1 MLRFIEIVWK
11 NIWSHDSK
19 NEDSDKLVWEAQMKF
34 SKKKGRNKKVEAR
47 ILQKHKKNINKK
59 TAAFYFL

>member
-1 MLRFIEIVWK
+1 MFRFIEIVLK

-19 NEDSDKLVWEAQMKF
+19 NEDSDKLVWEAQIKF
-34 SKKKGRNKKVEAR
+34 FKKKGETKRWKPGFCKN
-47 ILQKHKKNINKK
+47 IKKNINKK

>member
-19 NEDSDKLVWEAQMKF
+19 NEDSDKLVWEAQIKF
-34 SKKKGRNKKVEAR
+34 SKKREKQKGGSQDFA
-47 ILQKHKKNINKK
+47 K
-59 TAAFYFL
+59 T

>member
-19 NEDSDKLVWEAQMKF
+19 NEDSDKLVWEAQMKKK
-34 SKKKGRNKKVEAR
+34 KKKGETKRWKPGFC
-47 ILQKHKKNINKK
+47 KNIKK
-59 TAAFYFL
+59 T